1 MGTVGIIA
9 NPASGRDIR
18 RLIASGMTVSSQEK
32 RNIIIRMLKAM
43 DALGVA
49 RVEIMP
55 DTTHMG
61 QRVIN
66 EIQHELETLEVVLLD
81 MPYIIGTQQDS
92 LRAAE
97 MMAERNFAAVI
108 VMGGDGTSRI
118 VSKGCGDVPM
128 IPVSTGTNNVFPRM
142 IEGTLVGMA
151 AAAIA
156 TGAVSQG
163 EGCDRAPR
171 LELLDKEGEVVD
183 IALVDLV
190 AVEAGDIAA
199 RAVWEVERIK
209 EVYLAVARPN
219 SIGLSSIGGQLHPLV
234 EGSGKALQVILGDGK
249 ESCEE
254 TVVAP
259 IAPGMLKSLAVRSYR
274 EFDRAEEI
282 AIEFS
287 PCVIALD
294 GEREV
299 VMKRGEDYRVR
310 INPQGPLVVDVD
322 RTLSLATQR
331 RLLVSK
337 NKEVVSAEECLA

>member
-43 DALGVA
+43 DVLGVE

-55 DTTHMG
+55 ETTHMG
-61 QRVIN
+61 ERVIN
-66 EIQHELETLEVVLLD
+66 ELQQELETLQIAMLD

-92 LRAAE
+92 LRAAQ
-97 MMAERNFAAVI
+97 MMAEQKFSTII

-142 IEGTLVGMA
+142 VEGTLVGMA

-156 TGAVSQG
+156 KGIVPLE

-171 LELLDKEGEVVD
+171 LELLDGKGEVVD

-190 AVEAGDIAA
+190 AVKASDIAA
-199 RAVWEVERIK
+199 RAVWEPERIK
-209 EVYLAVARPN
+209 EVYLAVARPD
-219 SIGLSSIGGQLHPLV
+219 SIGLSSIGGQLQPLAK
-234 EGSGKALQVILGDGK
+234 GSGKGLQVILGDGGQ
-249 ESCEE
+249 

-259 IAPGMLKSLAVRSYR
+259 IAPGMLKSLSVESHR
-274 EFDRAEEI
+274 EFSADDLLPVQ
-282 AIEFS
+282 FK

-299 VMKRGEDYRVR
+299 VIGRDENCSVR
-310 INPQGPLVVDVD
+310 INPQGPLVVDID
-322 RTLSLATQR
+322 RTLGLATQHQF
-331 RLLVSK
+331 LVSTK
-337 NKEVVSAEECLA
+337 QAVDVQEKLIA

>member
-43 DALGVA
+43 DALGVE

-66 EIQHELETLEVVLLD
+66 ELQHELATLEVALLD

-92 LRAAE
+92 LRAAQQ
-97 MMAERNFAAVI
+97 MADQGFAAII

-118 VSKGCGDVPM
+118 VSKGCGDVPL

-142 IEGTLVGMA
+142 VEGTLVGMA
-151 AAAIA
+151 AAAVA
-156 TGAVSQG
+156 QG
-163 EGCDRAPR
+163 IVPVAEGCDRAPR
-171 LELLDKEGEVVD
+171 LELLNDRGEVVD

-190 AVEAGDIAA
+190 AVDAGDIAA
-199 RAVWEVERIK
+199 RAVWEPERIK
-209 EVYLAVARPN
+209 EVYLSVARPD
-219 SIGLSSIGGQLHPLV
+219 SIGLSSIGGQLQPLD
-234 EGSGKALQVILGDGK
+234 EGSGQGLQVILGEGDT
-249 ESCEE
+249 

-259 IAPGMLKSLAVRSYR
+259 IAPGMLKSLQVASHRT
-274 EFDRAEEI
+274 FNATQTLPI
-282 AIEFS
+282 HFT

-299 VMKRGEDYRVR
+299 MIAQGEQYRVR
-310 INPQGPLVVDVD
+310 INPWGPQVVNTE
-322 RTLSLATQR
+322 RTLQLATKR
-331 RLLVSK
+331 KFLVSNTQTAIGSGK
-337 NKEVVSAEECLA
+337 VA